1 MAIRPS
7 KYFIL
12 HNGTIIKNLFELSK
26 ALDHMP
32 QDIFT
37 HHVNPNK
44 NDFANWIRDVIK
56 DKKLAEKVES
66 TIKNKEIQ
74 KFISKKIED
83 DVLKEINKKK
93 TKIKKTKV
101 TKEIKKEN
109 KNNIIQTIKDKIQKI
124 TTKEIKSKKEHP
136 YVDSKKTNYGV
147 KCPYKTHHCGLLEFI
162 FGIIIGLI
170 IALVITTF
178 I

>member
-32 QDIFT
+32 QDIF
-37 HHVNPNK
+37 
-44 NDFANWIRDVIK
+44 
-56 DKKLAEKVES
+56 
-66 TIKNKEIQ
+66 
-74 KFISKKIED
+74 
-83 DVLKEINKKK
+83 KEINKKK